1 MSSKWIGCA
10 LAAILV
16 FASCALEPS
25 DGGPTEDLTSPS
37 VTSVSPSDGEDSVSV
52 VPTISVTFSE
62 EVQESLAE
70 SAFSLSDGSVDV
82 PGTCGWSGNTMIFT
96 PDLELKDFKTHYI
109 EILCSQVCDIAGN
122 YMSGDFTCSFVTGA
136 DTNPPHVVGS
146 DPEHQSIDIR
156 PGVRIELEFSE
167 GMDTTSVEQAFTLTN
182 GGSPLAGTFQW
193 SDNTMSFYPSA
204 KLTDLNTYSA
214 TITTGA
220 KDDSGN
226 PIQAQFNFS
235 FTVGVVIDI
244 AAGDRHTIIAF
255 SGGTVKGWGQNYYGQ
270 LGSNPVGY
278 VNYPILVND
287 IGDVTAVAA
296 GSDHS
301 VALLSDGTVKAWGSN
316 SHGQLGYG
324 NYGSSD
330 TPVSVSGI
338 STAVAVAA
346 GVSGSITSG
355 GDHTVALLSNGTVMT
370 WGDNTYGQLGDDSTD
385 DSDVPV
391 AVDGIT
397 NAVAIAAGGFH
408 TVALLSDGTIKAWGR
423 NNCGQLGDN
432 SNTDSDTPV
441 TVTGITNAVA
451 IAAGGLHTLAVLD
464 DGTMKAWG
472 FDLYGQLGDDFPEV
486 DKKAPV
492 SVDGITT
499 AVDVAAGKSHSI
511 ARLSD
516 NKLKAWGNNVDFQIG
531 NNGTAPSYPFPMPV
545 SGISTAAKVAGGETH
560 SACLLD
566 DGTVKTWGNNSYGVL
581 GDGGH
586 DSSNVP
592 VTVTGL

>member
-1 MSSKWIGCA
+1 
-10 LAAILV
+10 
-16 FASCALEPS
+16 
-25 DGGPTEDLTSPS
+25 
-37 VTSVSPSDGEDSVSV
+37 
-52 VPTISVTFSE
+52 
-62 EVQESLAE
+62 
-70 SAFSLSDGSVDV
+70 
-82 PGTCGWSGNTMIFT
+82 
-96 PDLELKDFKTHYI
+96 
-109 EILCSQVCDIAGN
+109 
-122 YMSGDFTCSFVTGA
+122 
-136 DTNPPHVVGS
+136 
-146 DPEHQSIDIR
+146 
-156 PGVRIELEFSE
+156 
-167 GMDTTSVEQAFTLTN
+167 
-182 GGSPLAGTFQW
+182 
-193 SDNTMSFYPSA
+193 
-204 KLTDLNTYSA
+204 
-214 TITTGA
+214 
-220 KDDSGN
+220 
-226 PIQAQFNFS
+226 
-235 FTVGVVIDI
+235 
-244 AAGDRHTIIAF
+244 
-255 SGGTVKGWGQNYYGQ
+255 
-270 LGSNPVGY
+270 
-278 VNYPILVND
+278 
-287 IGDVTAVAA
+287 
-296 GSDHS
+296 
-301 VALLSDGTVKAWGSN
+301 
-316 SHGQLGYG
+316 
-324 NYGSSD
+324 
-330 TPVSVSGI
+330 VSGI

-397 NAVAIAAGGFH
+397 NAVAVAAGGFH

-464 DGTMKAWG
+464 DGTVKAWG

-511 ARLSD
+511 AVLSD
-516 NKLKAWGNNVDFQIG
+516 NKLKAWGNNYDFQIG
-531 NNGTAPSYPFPMPV
+531 SGGFADNYPLPVSV
-545 SGISTAAKVAGGETH
+545 SGISTAAKAAGGETH

-592 VTVTGL
+592 VSVTGL